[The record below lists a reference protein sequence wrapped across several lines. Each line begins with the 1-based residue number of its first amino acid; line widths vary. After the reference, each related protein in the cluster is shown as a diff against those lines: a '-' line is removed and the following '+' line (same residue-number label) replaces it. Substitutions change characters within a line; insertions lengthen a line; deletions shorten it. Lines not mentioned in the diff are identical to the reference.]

1 MKERP
6 VSEITPPQGEA
17 GGRKRPNEDETRVRH
32 EGEKGKAQEGGGL
45 TAPKCVREAPRTQWE
60 GKCCYFYLFIYLFI
74 CSRNEEEK
82 SLQGETYRRHSRWN
96 EAGAS
101 FNAGPSSD
109 ERQMHLN
116 VVKCSN

>member
-6 VSEITPPQGEA
+6 ISEITPPQGEA

-32 EGEKGKAQEGGGL
+32 EGEEWKSAGGGL
-45 TAPKCVREAPRTQWE
+45 TAPKRDE
-60 GKCCYFYLFIYLFI
+60 
-74 CSRNEEEK
+74 NER
-82 SLQGETYRRHSRWN
+82 SLQGRLTDDTAGVN
-96 EAGAS
+96 EARAR
-101 FNAGPSSD
+101 FITDPSSD